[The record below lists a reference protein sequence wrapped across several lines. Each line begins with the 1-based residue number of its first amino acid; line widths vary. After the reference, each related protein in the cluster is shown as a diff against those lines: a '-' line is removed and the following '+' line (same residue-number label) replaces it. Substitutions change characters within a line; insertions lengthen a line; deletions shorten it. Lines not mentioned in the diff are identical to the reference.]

1 MNMGTSRAMALAAVV
16 LGGAVFACTDTVIEP
31 KSTVTEAN
39 IFTDPNSYKAFIAKV
54 YGGLAVTGQQG
65 PTNQPDI
72 GGLDEGFAEY
82 VRVWWQLNE
91 LPTDEAVVAWGDP
104 GLPEINSQ
112 QWASS
117 NVWVYA
123 MWSRIYFQVGMA
135 NEFLRQ
141 STDAKLASRNQNDP
155 ALITAVH
162 YYRAEARFL
171 RALSYWHLID
181 MFGNGPLATEA
192 DPLGGSPPPPVARDS
207 IYRFV
212 VSELTAILPDLPA
225 PSAATYGR
233 ATPWA
238 AQMLLAHVYLNAA
251 VYTGTPAYDKAR
263 TAAEAVINSGVYSLA
278 PAYRNNFL
286 ADNNTSPE
294 IIFAVPFD
302 GQHTQTWGGTTFL
315 VHASCG
321 GAMNNANYGV
331 NGCWWGLRMKL
342 ETYQRYQTPT
352 DSAGDGRAAFFFIPD
367 SALVH
372 GDTTDTN
379 DVKNG
384 TAPTTGII
392 RQTDTVFSISN
403 FHNGIPAPKYS
414 NLTSGGSPGLD
425 GTFPDTD
432 FPMFRLAD
440 AYLIYAEC
448 VLRGGGGSTGQALT
462 YVNQLR
468 DRAFG
473 NTSGDVTS
481 GDLTLQFVLDER
493 SRELLWEGHR
503 RSDLIRY
510 GQYTGGTYLW
520 SWKGGTRGGVA
531 TDAHLNLYP
540 IPLNEL
546 AANPNM
552 KQNPGY

>member
-1 MNMGTSRAMALAAVV
+1 MNTRANMAMAVVTLLLA
-16 LGGAVFACTDTVIEP
+16 GAVFACTDTVVEP

-39 IFTDPNSYKAFIAKV
+39 IFSDPNSYRAFIAKV

-65 PTNQPDI
+65 PTNNPDI

-82 VRVWWQLNE
+82 VRVWWQLNQ
-91 LPTDEAVVAWGDP
+91 LSTDETVVAWGDP

-112 QWASS
+112 QWVSS

-123 MWSRIYFQVGMA
+123 MWSRIYFQVAMA

-171 RALSYWHLID
+171 RSLSYWHLMD
-181 MFGNGPLATEA
+181 MFGTGPLVTED
-192 DPLGGSPPPPVARDS
+192 DPIGGAPPQPVARDS

-212 VSELTAILPDLPA
+212 VNELTAILPDLPA

-251 VYTGTPAYDKAR
+251 VYTGTPAYDKAL
-263 TAAEAVINSGVYSLA
+263 TAAAAVINSGAYTLA
-278 PAYRNNFL
+278 PVYRNNFL

-294 IIFAVPFD
+294 IVFAVPFD
-302 GQHTQTWGGTTFL
+302 GQHTQTWGGATFL
-315 VHASCG
+315 VHAACG
-321 GAMNNANYGV
+321 GSMNNANYGI
-331 NGCWWGLRMKL
+331 NGCWWGLRLKQQA
-342 ETYQRYQTPT
+342 YYRYRAPA
-352 DSAGDGRAAFFFIPD
+352 DSAGDGRAAFFY
-367 SALVH
+367 
-372 GDTTDTN
+372 
-379 DVKNG
+379 
-384 TAPTTGII
+384 TAG
-392 RQTDTVFSISN
+392 QDTVVNNIST
-403 FHNGIPAPKYS
+403 FTDGVAAPKYS
-414 NLTSGGSPGLD
+414 NLTSGGSPGTD

-448 VLRGGGGSTGQALT
+448 FLRGGGGTQGQAVA
-462 YVNQLR
+462 YINALR
-468 DRAFG
+468 ERAFG
-473 NTSGDVTS
+473 VTTGDIAA

-510 GQYTGGTYLW
+510 GQFTGGSYLW
-520 SWKGGTRGGVA
+520 AWKGGSKAGVA
-531 TDAHLNLYP
+531 TDAHLNLFP

-546 AANPNM
+546 SANPNM